1 MRATLEWRGVL
12 KVKRASGAFEAD
24 KAMRATLEW
33 RGVLKVKRA
42 GGAFEADKALRA
54 MLEWP
59 APAHWH
65 QDTRAGPSAFA
76 LAHPTASSVT
86 LR

>member
-33 RGVLKVKRA
+33 RGVLK
-42 GGAFEADKALRA
+42 G
-54 MLEWP
+54 
-59 APAHWH
+59 
-65 QDTRAGPSAFA
+65 QTRRWR
-76 LAHPTASSVT
+76 V
-86 LR
+86 